1 MNNFFNM
8 KNIKMLEEE
17 KPRIYDKTQ
26 ESQLKNFSLHHLKNK
41 KNQIKNNKYNDYEFP
56 NELSTLNKKFIPISS
71 QLNIMNN
78 INNHYTDN
86 NSLNENNEIN
96 NIYNINS
103 NLEKKRM
110 NTYSSAIFNISNLKI
125 NKNNESNKD
134 KNIMEL
140 IFNKLGI
147 GNLYLE
153 KMFFNKIDFSDLLLL
168 TKDDLKEMD
177 IPIGPRNRI
186 LSFIKNYTLYKE
198 SLKGDNYDSINQF
211 FNLNSLTINSPNSTI
226 SNNDNLYHINS
237 PTINIKTKY
246 NNNFSS
252 NPENNILIKQETK
265 NYLNNNNNYNNT
277 NTNSLNFNINK
288 NLFVKKKNSYNKKSS
303 HPFIIENN
311 YSAHENNEKRDTTI
325 EHNFNGNFDNYFKR
339 KQNKGSNISENY
351 RKAFLGFYSKKEKK
365 SNSKIKY
372 ENENINNSRNNK
384 NLYDDNIKKNNSYSQ
399 NKKNNQKEK
408 YKKAKKIHKSL
419 NSFTEEGLNI
429 LNKMKKNL
437 NSKLKNYTKSIG
449 EKKLLLKLLEGKNN
463 EIKEN

>member
-8 KNIKMLEEE
+8 KNLKILEEE
-17 KPRIYDKTQ
+17 IPRVYNKTQ
-26 ESQLKNFSLHHLKNK
+26 DSQIKKFSFNHLKNK
-41 KNQIKNNKYNDYEFP
+41 NNQKKNSIYTDYEFS
-56 NELSTLNKKFIPISS
+56 NDFSTRCKKFIPINSHS
-71 QLNIMNN
+71 NIMNN
-78 INNHYTDN
+78 LNNHYTDN
-86 NSLNENNEIN
+86 NSLNENYNN
-96 NIYNINS
+96 NINNINS
-103 NLEKKRM
+103 NLEKKRI
-110 NTYSSAIFNISNLKI
+110 NTYSSEIFNINNLKI
-125 NKNNESNKD
+125 NINNESNKD

-153 KMFFNKIDFSDLLLL
+153 KIFFNKIDFNDLLLL
-168 TKDDLKEMD
+168 TKEDLKEMD

-198 SLKGDNYDSINQF
+198 SLKDNNYDSVNQF
-211 FNLNSLTINSPNSTI
+211 FNLNTLSINSPKSTI

-252 NPENNILIKQETK
+252 NPDNNILIKQEIK
-265 NYLNNNNNYNNT
+265 NYLNNNNCYNNT
-277 NTNSLNFNINK
+277 NTNSFNFNMNK
-288 NLFVKKKNSYNKKSS
+288 NLVVRKKNSYNKKSS

-408 YKKAKKIHKSL
+408 NKKVKKVHKSL

-437 NSKLKNYTKSIG
+437 NSKINNYTKSIG
-449 EKKLLLKLLEGKNN
+449 EKKLLLKLLEKK
-463 EIKEN
+463 IMK